1 MKKFRR
7 VIACI
12 MMALVIAVF
21 SGAGIVV
28 PDTSNVAYAAQTKAI
43 KLSKTKVTFT
53 DSKKS
58 VKVKCTTSYSK
69 YGLTYKVISG
79 GSNVTCSWAKKWSGK
94 SIYLTVKSKS
104 AGPAKIKVWVTG
116 YPKKC
121 RTITVNYDR
130 GYDTCYEA
138 DNYKVGTNMKAGEY
152 VVFANGGGYSGYV
165 CISEDS
171 NQDEIIEN
179 EIFDYN
185 TIIQVRNG
193 DYLEISR
200 GYAVPI
206 SEAKVDINKAGAMYK
221 VGYHIKA
228 GEYTLSRSSST
239 SAYYAILNG
248 PVGSDRNSMV
258 DNIVDNDNFSGS
270 RAYVTVEDGQYLEV
284 TRCTGNFVEPENK
297 IALDET
303 PNYTTV
309 IPASSKFKV
318 NLPSLP
324 YKYEFKSTL
333 TKAMGSIDATVNEIE
348 VKKMYDPNTGKYAAY
363 CTAYGSMEITGTHMV
378 VMKLKDIYGNEVESS
393 SDVYSNS
400 KSYTVSGS
408 IELTMNVENL
418 DEGEYTLEI
427 SIF

>member
-1 MKKFRR
+1 
-7 VIACI
+7 
-12 MMALVIAVF
+12 MALVIAVF

-58 VKVKCTTSYSK
+58 AKVKLTTSYSR

-79 GSNVTCSWAKKWSGK
+79 SSNVTCKWAKKWSGN
-94 SIYLTVKSKS
+94 SIYLTIKSKS
-104 AGPAKIKVWVTG
+104 AGPAKVKVWVTG

-121 RTITVNYDR
+121 RTITVKYDR

-138 DNYKVGTNMKAGEY
+138 DNYKVGANMKAGEY
-152 VVFANGGGYSGYV
+152 VVFANDSNSSGYV

-185 TIIQVRNG
+185 TIIEVRNG

-228 GEYTLSRSSST
+228 GEYTLYRTDDT
-239 SAYYAILNG
+239 SGGYYAIKSG
-248 PVGSDRNSMV
+248 PLASDRNSLV
-258 DNIVDNDNFSGS
+258 NEIIDNDNFDGS

-284 TRCTGNFVEPENK
+284 SRCKGNFVEPENK
-297 IALDET
+297 IALDVT

-309 IPASSKFKV
+309 IPSSSKFKV

-324 YKYEFKSTL
+324 YKYEFTSTL
-333 TKAMGSIDATVNEIE
+333 SKKLGSISATVNEIE

-363 CTAYGSMEITGTHMV
+363 CTAYGSMKITGTHMV
-378 VMKLKDIYGNEVESS
+378 ILKLNDIYGNEIETS
-393 SDVYSNS
+393 SDVYYPSNNG
-400 KSYTVSGS
+400 YGASGS
-408 IELTMNVENL
+408 IDLSLNVENL
-418 DEGEYTLEI
+418 DEGEYTLEV
-427 SIF
+427 SII